1 MATRLAN
8 DRSFVLTHRSQAVTD
23 FPAACFGPELIAAYP
38 EAKVVLTTRDP
49 DAWVESVRSTLNW
62 RYNDKVLYWLSFVDW
77 GYRLYAPMYAMM
89 WDRFFEGDFDKNA
102 KLVFEKHSAELKSLV
117 PAGRLLEY
125 DVREGWGPLCRFLEV
140 DKPDQPFPSG
150 NDKDGF
156 RSSCRS
162 KDLSKAGKFVR
173 NVCLG
178 VIAVFVCGKMVE
190 RVW

>member
-1 MATRLAN
+1 M
-8 DRSFVLTHRSQAVTD
+8 TD
-23 FPAACFGPELIAAYP
+23 FPAACFGPELISAYP
-38 EAKVVLTTRDP
+38 EAKVILTTRDP

-77 GYRLYAPMYAMM
+77 GYRMYAPMYAMM

-102 KLVFEKHSAELKSLV
+102 RKAFERHSAELRSLV
-117 PAGRLLEY
+117 PAGKLLEY
-125 DVREGWGPLCRFLEV
+125 DVREGWEPFCEFLEV
-140 DKPDQPFPSG
+140 DKPDQLFPSG

-173 NVCLG
+173 TVCLAS
-178 VIAVFVCGKMVE
+178 IAVVVCGKVAK
-190 RVW
+190 RVR